1 MSNTKEGPLEAF
13 ADGVGCL
20 MIVLLPIAI
29 FIGVPLLIGGMGMQ
43 FIMEENKKLQ
53 EERNVIEGVVSKV
66 EPLIVEPPS
75 DPPEDKEKKKGI
87 VIKPAHVRERTKITF
102 SDGRTKEFYGIL
114 SKPMLVDKYYIITYN
129 GLNRVVDF
137 WEKQ

>member
-1 MSNTKEGPLEAF
+1 MSNNTKEGPLDTF
-13 ADGVGCL
+13 TDGVGCL
-20 MIVLLPIAI
+20 LMMLLPIALC
-29 FIGVPLLIGGMGMQ
+29 IGIPLLIGGMSVQ

-66 EPLIVEPPS
+66 EPLIVEPPPK
-75 DPPEDKEKKKGI
+75 PPEDKEKNHI
-87 VIKPAHVRERTKITF
+87 VITSAHIRERTKITF

-114 SKPMLVDKYYIITYN
+114 SKPMLVNKYYIITYN

-137 WEKQ
+137 SEKQ